1 MTLRHAGLL
10 AALAGIWGASYLLIK
25 YGLEDFDP
33 AFIVWARTALGAAV
47 LLAVMGAE
55 NRRIAVA
62 DVRARPKRA
71 VLLGLL
77 AVALPF
83 MLISFGELEV
93 PSGLTAVLLAP
104 ASIFVAM
111 FAPFL
116 DQTERVDLTAGIGM
130 AIGLAGVAL
139 LVGIES
145 VSTLWEFLGALA
157 VIGAAMSYGLSS
169 FVVKA
174 HYSHLP
180 SIAASAVSVG
190 TASMLVLPFAAF
202 SAPTS
207 VPSLRAV
214 LAVLALAVLG
224 TALAFVIFYRLI
236 AEIGAGR
243 ASLVSYLA
251 PGVALLYGALL
262 LDETISAAG
271 LGGLALILV
280 GVALASR
287 GRITQ
292 PEEPCLTAEEP
303 VVVARR

>member
-1 MTLRHAGLL
+1 LTLRHAGLL
-10 AALAGIWGASYLLIK
+10 AALAAIWGASYLLIK

-47 LLAVMGAE
+47 LLAVMGGE
-55 NRRIAVA
+55 NRRIALG
-62 DVRARPKRA
+62 DLRARPRRA
-71 VLLGLL
+71 LLLGFT

-83 MLISFGELEV
+83 ILISFGELEV

-116 DQTERVDLTAGIGM
+116 DRTEQVDAVAGIGM
-130 AIGLAGVAL
+130 GIGLAGVAL
-139 LVGIES
+139 LVGVES
-145 VSTLWEFLGALA
+145 VSTLWQFLGALA
-157 VIGAAMSYGLSS
+157 IVGAAISYALSS

-180 SIAASAVSVG
+180 SIAASALSVG
-190 TASMLVLPFAAF
+190 TASVLVLPAALL
-202 SAPTS
+202 SL
-207 VPSLRAV
+207 PSELPGLRSV
-214 LAVLALAVLG
+214 LAVFGLAALG
-224 TALAFVIFYRLI
+224 TSLAFVIFYKLI

-243 ASLVSYLA
+243 ASLISYLA

-262 LDETISAAG
+262 LDEAISPAG
-271 LGGLALILV
+271 IGGLALILF

-287 GRITQ
+287 GSATL
-292 PEEPCLTAEEP
+292 PEEPALPQGRSRST
-303 VVVARR
+303 V